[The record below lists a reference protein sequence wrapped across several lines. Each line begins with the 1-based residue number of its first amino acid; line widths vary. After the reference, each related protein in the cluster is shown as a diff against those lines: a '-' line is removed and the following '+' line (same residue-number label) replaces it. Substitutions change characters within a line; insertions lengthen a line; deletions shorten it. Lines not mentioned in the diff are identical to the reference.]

1 MPSSST
7 QDWNVRASRYHI
19 VRSSA
24 ACPRCKLEGILVAL
38 MVPPEHELRSAEMD
52 DAGPASEPG
61 WETVSSSALLFH
73 LEALPSA
80 VEHRLGEQA
89 STFKRAAG
97 AVSLSGC
104 WANHCSF
111 CSQAWPDE
119 DCFCEPGGAFLP
131 ASPEELEKLSII
143 TVAEPFA
150 ALVGGYAPDPD
161 FMAALIAP

>member
-1 MPSSST
+1 
-7 QDWNVRASRYHI
+7 
-19 VRSSA
+19 
-24 ACPRCKLEGILVAL
+24 